1 MVFARWSRESHF
13 EALELDGK
21 GQPIGPAAKVLAS
34 TRIEYSP
41 RFSPDGSRVVLQSS
55 RSGGSAIWVCE
66 SAGANCFPVS
76 PPGPMAANPDWSPD
90 GKWIAFNTNSESG
103 SEIDLV
109 RSDGGKPKL
118 LTRGTP
124 EFDGAMLPRWSRKGQ
139 WIYFHC
145 GARPQICR
153 VASSGGAAQP
163 VPGAEGVFSDESPD
177 GRWLYFSA
185 AGDIK
190 PGPLKRVL
198 VSGGE
203 ATEIVSQVWG
213 RNWAVT
219 TTGVWYMTRPVNGSN
234 DLRYLDLATGATRT
248 VFRTEKPVLAGL
260 AVSPDQRRI
269 LFSQGKEIPESDIM
283 LVENFR

>member
-1 MVFARWSRESHF
+1 MAFARWSRESHF

-21 GQPIGPAAKVLAS
+21 GQPTGPAAKVFAS
-34 TRIEYSP
+34 TRLEYSP
-41 RFSPDGSRVVLQSS
+41 RFSPDGSRVVFQSS
-55 RSGGSAIWVCE
+55 RSGASGTWVCE

-76 PPGPMAANPDWSPD
+76 PPGQMAANPDWSPD

-103 SEIDLV
+103 IEIDLV
-109 RSDGGKPKL
+109 RSDGGTPKL

-124 EFDGAMLPRWSRKGQ
+124 EFDGAMLPRWSRNGR
-139 WIYFHC
+139 WIYFRC

-153 VASSGGAAQP
+153 VASSGGVAQP
-163 VPGAEGVFSDESPD
+163 VPGAEGMLCDESPD
-177 GRWLYFSA
+177 GWLYFSI
-185 AGDIK
+185 GGEIK
-190 PGPLKRVL
+190 PGQLKRVP
-198 VSGGE
+198 VSGGA

-219 TTGVWYMTRPVNGSN
+219 ATGVWYVAPRGN

-269 LFSQGKEIPESDIM
+269 IFSQGKEIPESDIM